1 MGTLGAVYGISF
13 VAGSLASMGS
23 AYMASKIYPIE
34 ESTIGEQSE
43 INPVSVPSS
52 TQGGMRGG
60 ATLDQINQAKA
71 AADRV
76 QAARTIVEAS
86 PIVVNWKSYNDAVND
101 FITKS
106 RPIDRSLTNAFNS
119 AHGKAKRNKTPANI
133 ADAKTA
139 EDNLIEAVQAAVPA
153 APGPAPAAAVV
164 PGPAPAAAVVP
175 APLGKVI
182 IIGGGPVGL
191 FAAFQ
196 LLSKDTDVKVDV
208 LESLSQDDYLS
219 SQQEFFIENKI
230 FEKFPVAVKTTLKDS
245 PNACKIFRPE
255 KALKNY
261 CFANLDDNDQTGY
274 SIKIDGLLF
283 QLKDFCTNQYR
294 DRFNIIFDAKATL
307 NGDVINYTDNYGNIQ
322 KIPFKNLIITT
333 GDVTEVVPYNLF
345 KNLPVPEIPTTYGM
359 AINMKISDNRL
370 PGVTNAAGVVA
381 ALTQYK
387 NAKLQ
392 HRFRFFRQQDNDIYL
407 GINLSKAEYDTYM
420 TALPAIPEDG
430 VPKGSNRNQIRYDVT
445 DPPAIANLFTMIKT
459 TVDAYTGKDSSTSIS
474 TYLTIPPKGIRTF
487 SITLTYTTP
496 GHLELPNK
504 SHIYVA
510 GNAAMKTHFFTSFGV
525 NFGLE
530 SAEKVVNSIKDPK
543 TLKDY
548 FTFLDD
554 SKKLMV
560 TKTKEILIDFT
571 RQCDAEKVARIKTAQ
586 PVLTNFRDEDVCLMD
601 GSKVVGNVSKKIS
614 DWVDGL
620 SKNME
625 ISKVISEPSIRE
637 FLKKNQE
644 ISPSKFIEQ
653 YALYVEGNY
662 NKSLKVIVPRLSP
675 DSIQLFIKTPG
686 MVGGG
691 QRGGTMEDFQVFDI
705 ISGISEINSK
715 YTPRPTSNDIK
726 KAQNSYP
733 TIIARATAARDNAKI
748 ASEKAIVEK
757 NAAQAAL
764 DAAIAKEDA
773 ARSAATGSP
782 ENLVNTALDA
792 KADAIQAVA
801 NLDAYRT
808 TVNITNDRNARKLAD
823 ETADAVAKDNL
834 ATRLAASIATTK
846 AAQITVAVA
855 DVNVA
860 KAIAVLA
867 IADAARATAAADQV
881 AAALAAANPAN
892 SALIAALDAAIVERN
907 AAIAKGYNAA
917 IASIKINADLH
928 RASVIRSQTT
938 AVANAQAQAHDADN
952 DNPELIDA
960 KDDSISV
967 KVKAITE
974 FINFVTEAERVNHG
988 VITAREAAAKATAA
1002 ADQAAAA
1009 LAAANPAN
1017 SALIAALDA
1026 AIVERNAA
1034 IIRQN
1039 NAIDAD
1045 IQAAIDNQEFI
1056 TERAADNN
1064 VKYVSD
1070 VIRSVV
1076 NYMADATQAVSDRV
1090 ANIRPPITDGIS
1102 AALAARSGGSGY
1114 MMGGAFGMRLR
1125 KIIENGPFVDNKT
1138 TITWTLLQKLQ
1149 PYIIAFNGS
1158 SKFPEN
1164 EGEFDFEVN
1173 NINKERTSKVLTVTS
1188 WLRSVPRKTNI
1199 TEKNIEEI
1207 VSDTLTFKQFI
1218 DILSEM
1224 VTIDSKTRKPTIQLD
1239 KDIFK
1244 KPTNVVPPTYVFG
1257 ATIKLLTS
1265 QLSNS
1270 IEINHII
1277 KYFEGGGNLYTFF
1290 HFKNILR
1297 LLYDYR
1303 FGDVS
1308 YDKIIISLSRIIS
1321 WLKTININKI
1331 TNSNIE
1337 SFKVDNPSVSME
1349 VLVDTL
1355 QYLIA
1360 QKVTINKKII
1370 RVSDFSA
1377 IETLSPTNVDN
1388 NTKIIEWLIDSTKAT
1403 LPEPTDDQFKEFKK
1417 LNSTIEI
1424 TPDNLKLASLF
1435 VGSVKLPGP
1444 SLLTEG
1450 TGSVIVSDV
1459 GKVLPMLEQIKK
1471 TIDERNGIIKSEAK
1485 VRKDFKQEQ
1494 IKKNASEYMKGTE
1507 SEREKKMMA
1516 DIAQKEKL
1524 IEELNKKQKTAEE
1537 DKGLQAAASK
1547 IFEDRIRKAVQ
1558 SRNLKEMEDL
1568 LKERNAELAKDYEQ
1582 VKSNDNKKGDL
1593 KPPDSLKSEWS
1604 GIINKIK
1611 KMKTVEEKLIY
1622 QVEFLTNH
1630 TDMDVKP
1637 EYVSIPDMFN
1647 KLWNK
1652 FGNKGNNNSKPH
1664 GTKTCKETNG
1674 VKPCYRKNGTL
1685 STGGGYHQTLRNHL
1699 RSRRRTY
1706 RRS

>member
-60 ATLDQINQAKA
+60 ATLREIDEAKA
-71 AADRV
+71 AADTL
-76 QAARTIVEAS
+76 QAARAAMGIVRNPAS
-86 PIVVNWKSYNDAVND
+86 RKAYNDAVTD
-101 FITKS
+101 FIAKS
-106 RPIDRSLTNAFNS
+106 RPINPSLVKQFIKAD
-119 AHGKAKRNKTPANI
+119 GKFKANTRDLALREAAEKLE
-133 ADAKTA
+133 AD
-139 EDNLIEAVQAAVPA
+139 LIAAVRAAAAAAVVPG
-153 APGPAPAAAVV
+153 APGPAPA
-164 PGPAPAAAVVP
+164 PAAAAVP

-208 LESLSQDDYLS
+208 LESLSQVDYES

-230 FEKFPVAVKTTLKDS
+230 FEKFPDVVKAALKES
-245 PNACKIFRPE
+245 PNACRIFRPE

-283 QLKDFCTNQYR
+283 QLKEFCTTYG

-359 AINMKISDNRL
+359 AINMKISDNQL
-370 PGVTNAAGVVA
+370 PDVFLNANEAT
-381 ALTQYK
+381 LTQYK

-392 HRFRFFRQQDNDIYL
+392 HRFRFFRQQDYDIYL

-430 VPKGSNRNQIRYDVT
+430 VPKGSNGNQIKYDVT
-445 DPPAIANLFTMIKT
+445 GLPSAIEDLFTMITT
-459 TVDAYTGKDSSTSIS
+459 TVDAYTGKEPSTSIS

-571 RQCDAEKVARIKTAQ
+571 RQCDADKVDRIKTAQ

-601 GSKVVGNVSKKIS
+601 GSKVVGNVSEKIS

-620 SKNME
+620 STNME
-625 ISKVISEPSIRE
+625 ISKVISERSIRE
-637 FLKKNQE
+637 FLNKNQE

-733 TIIARATAARDNAKI
+733 TIIARATAAKDNADV
-748 ASEKAIVEK
+748 ALEKTHARMDTAITALDVVEK
-757 NAAQAAL
+757 DAYAIDNNFANEAANAQAA
-764 DAAIAKEDA
+764 A
-773 ARSAATGSP
+773 
-782 ENLVNTALDA
+782 
-792 KADAIQAVA
+792 
-801 NLDAYRT
+801 
-808 TVNITNDRNARKLAD
+808 
-823 ETADAVAKDNL
+823 
-834 ATRLAASIATTK
+834 RLAAANLAANSNRNTIDDYQLAQNEVERTAKNLADNPK
-846 AAQITVAVA
+846 AAR
-855 DVNVA
+855 
-860 KAIAVLA
+860 LA
-867 IADAARATAAADQV
+867 AARATTLLAVLDYRQAASAV
-881 AAALAAANPAN
+881 ANANAVRANAVVSQATALAHANPGN
-892 SALIAALDAAIVERN
+892 STLIAALN
-907 AAIAKGYNAA
+907 AAISERDAA
-917 IASIKINADLH
+917 AGAQN
-928 RASVIRSQTT
+928 R
-938 AVANAQAQAHDADN
+938 ANAIIQGLVEN
-952 DNPELIDA
+952 E
-960 KDDSISV
+960 
-967 KVKAITE
+967 E
-974 FINFVTEAERVNHG
+974 
-988 VITAREAAAKATAA
+988 VITAQNAAEAATLIGRFVYRPSRALRDAIGNVIAVPPPAA
-1002 ADQAAAA
+1002 HA
-1009 LAAANPAN
+1009 P
-1017 SALIAALDA
+1017 
-1026 AIVERNAA
+1026 V
-1034 IIRQN
+1034 
-1039 NAIDAD
+1039 
-1045 IQAAIDNQEFI
+1045 
-1056 TERAADNN
+1056 
-1064 VKYVSD
+1064 
-1070 VIRSVV
+1070 
-1076 NYMADATQAVSDRV
+1076 
-1090 ANIRPPITDGIS
+1090 
-1102 AALAARSGGSGY
+1102 AARPLPGGSGY

-1337 SFKVDNPSVSME
+1337 SFKVDNPSVSMK

-1403 LPEPTDDQFKEFKK
+1403 LPEPTDDQFDKFKK
-1417 LNSTIEI
+1417 LNPTITI
-1424 TPDNLKLASLF
+1424 TADNLKLASLF
-1435 VGSVKLPGP
+1435 VGSVKLPGS

-1568 LKERNAELAKDYEQ
+1568 LKERNVELAKDYEQ
-1582 VKSNDNKKGDL
+1582 AKSNDNKKGDL

-1611 KMKTVEEKLIY
+1611 GMKTHEEKLIY
-1622 QVEFLTNH
+1622 QVEFSNNH
-1630 TDMDVKP
+1630 TDIDVKP

-1652 FGNKGNNNSKPH
+1652 FGNKANNNSKPH

-1674 VKPCYRKNGTL
+1674 VKPCYTTKGIL